1 MFKNETHFVEKLNLD
16 ELYNRK
22 FEVQQN
28 RIQVYKKILERIHSK
43 IKLTSR
49 QKNDNEQ
56 CWYLMPE
63 VELGCPLY
71 NKRECLDYV
80 LEKLIEN
87 GFNVKY
93 YHPNLLF
100 IYWGHYIPNHKRQEY
115 KKKTG
120 QTIDGFG
127 NIIKKD
133 DEELN
138 NNKLFNNKKIIKKD
152 DKNYTNIEEYKPTG
166 NLIYGKELFKNI
178 NEKIN

>member
-1 MFKNETHFVEKLNLD
+1 MFKNDTHFVEKLNLD
-16 ELYNRK
+16 DLYQRK
-22 FEVQQN
+22 LEVQEN

-49 QKNDNEQ
+49 QKDDNEF

-80 LEKLIEN
+80 LEKLIDN
-87 GFNVKY
+87 GFFVKY
-93 YHPNLLF
+93 YHPNLLS
-100 IYWGHYIPNHKRQEY
+100 IYWGHYIPNHKRQEH

-120 QTIDGFG
+120 ETIDGFG

-133 DEELN
+133 NEID
-138 NNKLFNNKKIIKKD
+138 NNKLFDNKKINKKD
-152 DKNYTNIEEYKPTG
+152 NKNYTNIDDYKPTG